1 MHMVFTKSLLARAFF
16 TRSVKVIGWQPGAP
30 KSPGARLQKKRPV
43 FEIHRTSDASMGSVA
58 LSNQANGLYGTLTSQ
73 SSVYNVN

>member
-1 MHMVFTKSLLARAFF
+1 MAARGP
-16 TRSVKVIGWQPGAP
+16 KIPGS
-30 KSPGARLQKKRPV
+30 KTFQKKRPV